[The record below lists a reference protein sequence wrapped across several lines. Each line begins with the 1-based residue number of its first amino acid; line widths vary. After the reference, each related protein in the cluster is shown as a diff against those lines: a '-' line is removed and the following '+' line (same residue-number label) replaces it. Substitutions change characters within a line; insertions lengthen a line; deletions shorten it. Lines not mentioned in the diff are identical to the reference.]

1 MRQKE
6 EERTKIMAELI
17 ASEELLQK
25 KLEEKM
31 NKIQKLQAWNLKLKQ
46 EIENV
51 NDEMWRNKNELSN
64 CKK

>member
-31 NKIQKLQAWNLKLKQ
+31 NKI
-46 EIENV
+46 
-51 NDEMWRNKNELSN
+51 
-64 CKK
+64 